1 MAALNFIYEY
11 GPLLMQGA
19 FMTIQLWLCCMAV
32 SLCVG
37 LVWGLVRSN
46 ALRMTGVSSLL
57 DVVTFVLRGIPFYVQ
72 LLIAYFVLPEF
83 LGINLSPF
91 AAALFAL
98 GLCSAS
104 YVSQIVRGGMN
115 AIAQGQ
121 WEACFVL
128 GLTKVQTIRYV
139 MVPQLL
145 RTILPML
152 TGELDQLLKTTSIVS
167 AVGVMELTRVGLNII
182 ARDMN
187 PLPVYLAVAAM
198 YLVASSVLT
207 IVSGYLERRVCY
219 VTR

>member
-1 MAALNFIYEY
+1 MVALNFIYEY
-11 GPLLMQGA
+11 GPLLMRGVV
-19 FMTIQLWLCCMAV
+19 MTIQLWLCCMV
-32 SLCVG
+32 ISLCVG
-37 LVWGLVRSN
+37 LVWGLLRSN
-46 ALRMTGVSSLL
+46 ALRMAGISNLL
-57 DVVTFVLRGIPFYVQ
+57 DVITFVLRGVPFYVQ

-91 AAALFAL
+91 AAALFSL

-139 MVPQLL
+139 MIPHLL

-167 AVGVMELTRVGLNII
+167 AIGVMELTRVGMNII

-187 PLPVYLAVAAM
+187 PLPVYLAVAVM
-198 YLVASSVLT
+198 YLAASSVLT
-207 IVSGYLERRVCY
+207 IVSGYLERRVRY
-219 VTR
+219 AVR